1 MATSAQ
7 AATVAGHHKPWYRH
21 LYVQVL
27 CAIALGVLL
36 GVTYPS
42 LAEQMKPLGDA
53 FIKLIKMLI
62 APIIFCTVVHGI
74 ASMSDM
80 KKVGR
85 VGPKP

>member
-36 GVTYPS
+36 GVTSIRRSPS
-42 LAEQMKPLGDA
+42 
-53 FIKLIKMLI
+53 
-62 APIIFCTVVHGI
+62 
-74 ASMSDM
+74 
-80 KKVGR
+80 R
-85 VGPKP
+85 